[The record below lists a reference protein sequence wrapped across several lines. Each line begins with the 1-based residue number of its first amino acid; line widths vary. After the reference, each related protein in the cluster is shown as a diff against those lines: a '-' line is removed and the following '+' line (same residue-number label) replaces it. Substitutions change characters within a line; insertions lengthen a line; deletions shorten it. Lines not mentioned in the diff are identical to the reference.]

1 MALEIADIEKSF
13 DNHRV
18 LQGISFGVKTGET
31 VVLLG
36 PSGCGKTTLLR
47 IIAGLEKP
55 DQGAITWDGR
65 DLTEIPVYRRRFGMV
80 FQDSA
85 LFPHKSVGA
94 NIEFGLRMQSWDEAD
109 RRLRTKQMLDLVGLS
124 GFENRPVFE
133 LSGGEQQRVALARSL
148 APSPRLLLLDEPL
161 SSLDRALRERLM
173 LELRLILKHAGEVT
187 GRPGGVSS
195 LYVTH
200 DQEEAFALADR
211 VVVMRAG
218 AVEQIGTPSRLYKRP
233 RNKYVARFLGMDNW
247 IDATVISVQPPIVST
262 ALGQLKVAQFERKI
276 GESAT
281 LLVRPGAGKLI
292 TSPTGEQ
299 NIIKGSITGISFR
312 GKFQLVEITVRE
324 TVETIKLSL
333 EISSSVPLTTD
344 EKPVVIYLDP
354 QGLLLLE

>member
-1 MALEIADIEKSF
+1 MALKIADIEKSF
-13 DNHRV
+13 DNHQV
-18 LQGISFGVKTGET
+18 LRGISFSIKTGET

-55 DQGAITWDGR
+55 DHGAITWDGQ
-65 DLTEIPVYRRRFGMV
+65 DLAGIPVYRRRFGMV
-80 FQDSA
+80 FQDFA

-94 NIEFGLRMQSWDEAD
+94 NIEFGLRMQSWDEAN
-109 RRLRTKQMLDLVGLS
+109 RLQRTKQMLDLVGLS
-124 GFENRPVFE
+124 GFEDRPVYD

-173 LELRLILKHAGEVT
+173 LELRSILKQAGEVT

-200 DQEEAFALADR
+200 DQEEAFAIADR
-211 VVVMRAG
+211 VVVMRDG
-218 AVEQIGTPSRLYKRP
+218 SVEQIGTPTKLYKRP

-247 IDATVISVQPPIVST
+247 IEATVISVKPPIVNT
-262 ALGQLKVAQFERKI
+262 ALGQLEVDQFDRKI
-276 GESAT
+276 GTSGP

-292 TSPTGEQ
+292 SSPAGEQ
-299 NIIKGSITGISFR
+299 NIINGSITGISFR
-312 GKFQLVEITVRE
+312 GRHQLVEITVRE
-324 TVETIKLSL
+324 TVETIKLTL

-344 EKPVVIYLDP
+344 EKQVSIYLDP